1 MKKGEAKGQKFRTL
15 AVRLSIGCAA
25 VVALGGVY
33 LAPRVDR
40 EVSATKPALSRED
53 LRVARDHYAT
63 ATVGKKVAL
72 TFDDGPHPEHTPV
85 ILDALDRYRAPA
97 TFFVIGENVLEHPL
111 VARDIVSR
119 GYAIGNHSFTHA
131 EEVHVTPERI
141 RGEILNTE
149 RVIWAVLGVE
159 TEYYRAPFL
168 LDMGG
173 SVLPDPDA
181 PLRPAIRTILDL
193 GYVPLGVDRD
203 SYDWATLI
211 SEEMS
216 DYLVTES
223 VRGSVVLLHD
233 NAETAEELPRLIEE
247 LREGGYEIVP
257 LSTLVP
263 PPTRQAATLA
273 AATTAYS
280 ISDILTVWS
289 KIIGIHVVLTLSYL
303 AIALFI
309 VRIVALVFFFVFDAL
324 RTEYKREPYTGLV
337 SVIIPAYNE
346 MDNIEATML
355 SVIHNTSVRKEIIVV
370 DDGSTDK
377 TFEIATRVA
386 EEHKNLKIRVIYTPN
401 GGKARALNI
410 GVSHARGIV
419 VVCMDGDTIFTPTT
433 LAHLIEPFADPRVG
447 AVSGKVYPCTA
458 TNIMERMQ
466 SIEYLIG
473 QNVIKRAFSTIN
485 GISVIPGAVGAFRKR
500 DVIAVGGFSTDTMVE
515 DQDITLALLARGRK
529 VVYARHALA
538 YTEVPRTVHGFLRQ
552 RFRWMFGTFQ
562 CLFKYRRAL
571 IHPKTPAGLRVAL
584 VNTTL
589 FDLFLPA
596 FYPVADAVIV
606 YAIISGS
613 FPLIAL
619 PILLFTLLD
628 LFLGVLAALPEK
640 DRRYALIHVLLMRVV
655 YRPLMYLTFARCI
668 LRLLEGRAV
677 LWQSVA
683 RRGDAQ
689 RMFIQG
695 LRPFSTPPLG
705 S

>member
-1 MKKGEAKGQKFRTL
+1 MKSRGVGKEQRLRTL
-15 AVRLSIGCAA
+15 IVRLGIGCVVVIA
-25 VVALGGVY
+25 VLGVL

-40 EVSATKPALSRED
+40 AVSSTKPALSRED
-53 LRVARDHYAT
+53 LRDARDHYIKAT
-63 ATVGKKVAL
+63 EGKKVAL
-72 TFDDGPHPEHTPV
+72 TFDDGPHPEYTPV
-85 ILDALDRYRAPA
+85 ILDTLDRYKVPA
-97 TFFVIGENVLEHPL
+97 TFFVIGEKVLENPL
-111 VARDIVSR
+111 VARSIVSR
-119 GYAIGNHSFTHA
+119 GYAVGNHSFTHA
-131 EEVHVTPERI
+131 EEVHITPERM
-141 RGEILNTE
+141 RGEILNSE
-149 RVIWAVLGVE
+149 RVIWAVMGVE
-159 TEYYRAPFL
+159 TKYYRAPYL

-173 SVLPDPDA
+173 SVLPNPDE

-193 GYVPLGVDRD
+193 GYMPLGVDRD
-203 SYDWATLI
+203 SYDWATVI

-216 DYLVTES
+216 NYLVTES
-223 VRGSVVLLHD
+223 VTGSVVLLHD
-233 NAETAEELPRLIEE
+233 NAETAGELPRLIEE

-263 PPTRQAATLA
+263 PPAQLPTTLG
-273 AATTAYS
+273 AATTAYTV
-280 ISDILTVWS
+280 SDIVIVWL
-289 KIIGIHVVLTLSYL
+289 KIVGIHVVLMLSFL
-303 AIALFI
+303 AITLFV
-309 VRIVALVFFFVFDAL
+309 VRIVALLYFFAYDVL
-324 RTEYKREPYTGLV
+324 RHEYRRERYTGLV

-355 SVIHNTSVRKEIIVV
+355 SVIHNTSIRKEIIVV

-386 EEHKNLKIRVIYTPN
+386 EEHKNLKIRVIHTPN
-401 GGKARALNI
+401 GGKASALNI

-433 LAHLIEPFADPRVG
+433 LEHLVEPFADPRVG

-466 SIEYLIG
+466 SMEYLIG
-473 QNVIKRAFSTIN
+473 QNVIKRAFSAIN

-500 DVIAVGGFSTDTMVE
+500 DVIAIGGFSTDTMVE
-515 DQDITLALLARGRK
+515 DQDITLALLARGRR
-529 VVYARHALA
+529 VVYARRALA

-571 IHPKTPAGLRVAL
+571 IDPKTPMGLRVAL
-584 VNTTL
+584 SHAIL

-596 FYPVADAVIV
+596 FYPIADVAIV
-606 YAIISGS
+606 YAIVSGS
-613 FPLIAL
+613 FSVIAL
-619 PILLFTLLD
+619 SVLLFTLLD
-628 LFLGVLAALPEK
+628 LFLGILAALPEK

-655 YRPLMYLTFARCI
+655 YRPLMYLTFARCV

-695 LRPFSTPPLG
+695 LRPLSTPPVG
-705 S
+705 